1 MGIPYEQFYTRL
13 KFSRKSVKLSRA
25 GSIMGSLFMNSVGM
39 ALKQGSWG
47 SRSQARLVMVF
58 RA

>member
-25 GSIMGSLFMNSVGM
+25 GSIMGSLLMNSVGM
-39 ALKQGSWG
+39 ALK
-47 SRSQARLVMVF
+47 
-58 RA
+58 